1 LLAAAAAV
9 NVFQVSYDIGVR
21 GVVGLWCEFSFA
33 PIFWSLLTGVIHFF
47 ASLALR
53 ISKRSPKDEVRK
65 PQSTGLKG
73 IWASL
78 VQFLREEWT
87 LSANRTPRKVD
98 NIEVGPVGVGLQL
111 VAGWL
116 AVVHIAFGTAVF
128 AGFALVSTSDAA
140 LLLLRYLASGTV
152 CRLIMLFEIGGMRP
166 VQQEAKIFRWIV
178 QHKNSGL
185 VDGMPISTQEEPT
198 GKMN

>member
-1 LLAAAAAV
+1 
-9 NVFQVSYDIGVR
+9 
-21 GVVGLWCEFSFA
+21 
-33 PIFWSLLTGVIHFF
+33 
-47 ASLALR
+47 
-53 ISKRSPKDEVRK
+53 
-65 PQSTGLKG
+65 
-73 IWASL
+73 
-78 VQFLREEWT
+78 
-87 LSANRTPRKVD
+87 
-98 NIEVGPVGVGLQL
+98 VGVGLQL

-166 VQQEAKIFRWIV
+166 VQQETKIFRWIV
-178 QHKNSGL
+178 QRKNSGL
-185 VDGMPISTQEEPT
+185 VDGMPISTQEEPA